1 MNTIQN
7 QINKI
12 MRMTKG
18 MIIFRAIVMLAIG
31 VAMFFAPLPTLW
43 WMTIVIGGIV
53 MADGIILLSNAIQS
67 DDELRSVT
75 IVNAI
80 LMIILGIFSLSAPLL
95 MDMIWVMLLG
105 IWQFLAGLQYLFLRR
120 RAPHTLFTLTN
131 GILSILAGLFFMFLP
146 FGGLLA
152 ATWLIAI
159 VLIVS
164 SVMNFFTA
172 FKL

>member
-7 QINKI
+7 QIDTI
-12 MRMTKG
+12 FRMTRG
-18 MIIFRAIVMLAIG
+18 MIIFRAIVMLIIG
-31 VAMFFAPLPTLW
+31 AAMFFAPLQTLW
-43 WMTIVIGGIV
+43 WMTIIIGAIV
-53 MADGIILLSNAIQS
+53 MADGIILLSDAIQS
-67 DDELRSVT
+67 DDELRGVM

-80 LMIILGIFSLSAPLL
+80 LLIILGIFSLSAPLM

-120 RAPHTLFTLTN
+120 KTRHTMFTLTN
-131 GILSILAGLFFMFLP
+131 GILSILAGLFFLFLP

-164 SVMNFFTA
+164 SVMNFLTA